1 MQAAPLMLL
10 ASGQQ
15 ASAPGA
21 KASTRPGG
29 LDSKQRKTLSG
40 GKTHIAISNFIYQ
53 SYLQRQMQGIVQQP
67 VQRDAALLDAASRL
81 MQQQTTMIGARGT
94 VRTQGLQ
101 AQTMNHLYQTPH
113 HPQMP
118 VKQTQP
124 VQGHQPQRMTA
135 SRLLCL
141 YRKVPTTALNQYQI
155 PTTALHQYHVSAT

>member
-53 SYLQRQMQGIVQQP
+53 SYLQRQMQGI

-141 YRKVPTTALNQYQI
+141 YRKAPTTALNQYQI
-155 PTTALHQYHVSAT
+155 PTTALNLSLIHI

>member
-15 ASAPGA
+15 ASVPGA

-29 LDSKQRKTLSG
+29 LDSQQRKTLSG

-53 SYLQRQMQGIVQQP
+53 SYLQRRMHGI
-67 VQRDAALLDAASRL
+67 VQRDAALLDTASRM

-101 AQTMNHLYQTPH
+101 AQTMNQLYQAPH

-124 VQGHQPQRMTA
+124 VQGHQP
-135 SRLLCL
+135 
-141 YRKVPTTALNQYQI
+141 
-155 PTTALHQYHVSAT
+155 